1 MTPTFFRHHG
11 TLGWLCRSFTCGC
24 FQLNKEFTMDDYQE
38 ELLEYQAFEW
48 DPLDPADDA
57 TEL

>member
-1 MTPTFFRHHG
+1 MASTFFRHHG
-11 TLGWLCRSFTCGC
+11 TLGWVCRSFICER
-24 FQLNKEFTMDDYQE
+24 FQPEKESTMDDYQE
-38 ELLEYQAFEW
+38 ELLEYHAFEM

>member
-1 MTPTFFRHHG
+1 M
-11 TLGWLCRSFTCGC
+11 
-24 FQLNKEFTMDDYQE
+24 MDDYQE

-48 DPLDPADDA
+48 DPLDPVDDA